1 MINVDLR
8 VELLCVIVPLALF
21 YFPKNNYFDFRVS
34 NRKSQPYSDKILYIS
49 QKNGEVRPVSI
60 LNKLMSKQ

>member
-34 NRKSQPYSDKILYIS
+34 NRKSQPYSDKIS
-49 QKNGEVRPVSI
+49 QKNGEVPVSI

>member
-8 VELLCVIVPLALF
+8 VELLCGTPALF

-49 QKNGEVRPVSI
+49 QKNGEVPVSI

>member
-34 NRKSQPYSDKILYIS
+34 NRKSQPYPDKILYIS
-49 QKNGEVRPVSI
+49 QKNG
-60 LNKLMSKQ
+60 